1 MYFRIVNTAAAVLCA
16 LNALISLVVGD
27 WLEAAMFAALCA
39 SMVMVGRMVEDE
51 KAC

>member
-27 WLEAAMFAALCA
+27 WLEAAMFSALCA
-39 SMVMVGRMVEDE
+39 SMVMVGRAVGDE
-51 KAC
+51 KC